1 MVAHDGAAA
10 VHRRDRRGPCAG
22 IGTARRWGS
31 SRTRRALPATPPA
44 AAPGAA
50 LGAVLAPGPVPV
62 PAAAMAVAAAGVP
75 AAVAAA
81 LAGAPVAALAAVPPV
96 RAVPASASRVPAA
109 LLDQHLE
116 RALVLSWGALRRRA
130 PWAHGND
137 LRAPGDDSQPGP
149 SPTMRRQT
157 CIDVLCA
164 YLRCPVS
171 RMSVA
176 SPGNSRIRAPGCA
189 GEVRGSGIRA
199 GKAHPRPCLRIR
211 RLNRKSVLSWAR
223 GSTRRSAAGPGL
235 DRAGWLGG
243 VLEGDLH
250 P

>member
-1 MVAHDGAAA
+1 VVAHDGAAA

-137 LRAPGDDSQPGP
+137 LRAPEMIP
-149 SPTMRRQT
+149 SR
-157 CIDVLCA
+157 A
-164 YLRCPVS
+164 LRPPCGGRPVS
-171 RMSVA
+171 T
-176 SPGNSRIRAPGCA
+176 PCA
-189 GEVRGSGIRA
+189 LTCAALRA
-199 GKAHPRPCLRIR
+199 GCLLPALGTPASERQGAPVR
-211 RLNRKSVLSWAR
+211 FA
-223 GSTRRSAAGPGL
+223 AAGFARARLTPG
-235 DRAGWLGG
+235 RACGFGA
-243 VLEGDLH
+243 
-250 P
+250 